1 MADQKLQLSRAIA
14 VVPSDTIDIPQ
25 AGRSVS
31 NGTTTSL
38 GSGANDLIDSAATFT
53 DGSVSVG
60 DIVHDE
66 TNGVIDTISAIVDDN
81 NLTLTSGTAIANTA
95 SYKIY
100 DKSTTDCAWYVG
112 VSGDVQVLTT
122 GNDTVL
128 LKAVPVGWQPIN
140 IKRVDSTN
148 TTATDIV
155 AGW

>member
-1 MADQKLQLSRAIA
+1 MADLKLQAHRAIPI
-14 VVPSDTIDIPQ
+14 VPSDTINIPQ

-60 DIVHDE
+60 DVVHDE

-81 NLTLTSGTAIANTA
+81 NLTLTSGTAVADAA

-100 DKSTTDCAWYVG
+100 DKTTDDCSWYVG
-112 VSGDVQVLTT
+112 VSGDVQVLTV
-122 GNDTVL
+122 GGDTIL
-128 LKAVPVGWQPIN
+128 LTAVPVGWQPLQIR
-140 IKRVDSTN
+140 RVDSTN
-148 TTATDIV
+148 TTATNMV